1 MSYFFEELKLKFKAP
16 LLALRDL
23 GHKITGNDELI
34 EQYNNIIMTLARA
47 ADEAE
52 KDSSR
57 KATLLNALY
66 KLEDSSLIGQ
76 DGCFYEPSYN
86 PYRASRSE
94 NKKRVEYGYRVLDS
108 LGLVPN
114 KQSRRR

>member
-1 MSYFFEELKLKFKAP
+1 MSHFFEELKLKFKAP

-52 KDSSR
+52 KDYSR
-57 KATLLNALY
+57 KAILLNALY
-66 KLEDSSLIGQ
+66 KLEDSSSIEHGS
-76 DGCFYEPSYN
+76 CFYEASYN
-86 PYRASRSE
+86 PYRATRSE
-94 NKKRVEYGYRVLDS
+94 NKKRVEYGYRILNS
-108 LGLVPN
+108 LGLVLN
-114 KQSRRR
+114 KQSRKR